1 MQAVLLAA
9 GFGSRLRP
17 ITNSQPKCMVPING
31 QPLLDIWL
39 QQLTHSASISDI
51 FVNTH
56 YFSGVVAAFLND
68 KWAAFPQVK
77 NWYEPELLGTAGTLK
92 HNASQLLSEDV
103 VVIHADNL
111 SVFDL
116 DAFIQAHQ
124 QRPDGC
130 EMTMMVFETDTPSS
144 CGIVELQGKTV
155 VAMHEKVANPPGNL
169 ANGAVY
175 IMSQKVLR
183 WIVEHDAEDIST
195 QVIPAMLGKI
205 QAWTNHTYHRDIG
218 TPESYTQGQ
227 QEYTAIVRHD

>member
-9 GFGSRLRP
+9 GLGTRLRP
-17 ITNSQPKCMVPING
+17 ITNTLPKCMVPING

-39 QQLTHSASISDI
+39 QQLTHSALISDI

-56 YFSGVVAAFLND
+56 YFSDVVAAFLND
-68 KWAAFPQVK
+68 KWSAFPQVK

-92 HNASQLLSEDV
+92 HNAAELHCEDV

-111 SVFDL
+111 SVFNL
-116 DAFIQAHQ
+116 DAFIEAHLK
-124 QRPDGC
+124 RPEGC

-144 CGIVELQGKTV
+144 CGIVELQGNTV
-155 VAMHEKVANPPGNL
+155 IAMHEKVANPPGNL

-175 IMSQKVLR
+175 IMSQAVLR
-183 WIVEHDAEDIST
+183 WIVENEANDIST

-205 QAWTNHTYHRDIG
+205 QAWTNPTYHRDIG
-218 TPESYTQGQ
+218 TPESYALAQLECKTNC
-227 QEYTAIVRHD
+227 